1 MLLIKKLIGSVVL
14 LLLFTQ
20 VRGQDEITLRIGDPA
35 PAIKYSKW
43 LKGEPVTSFNGGQI
57 YILEFW
63 ATWCGPCKGAMPHL
77 TELQKEYEGK
87 VTIVGVGVW
96 EKIKEGQPYESS
108 LPMVAKYVQG
118 NTANMGQ

>member
-1 MLLIKKLIGSVVL
+1 MLLVKKLIGSVIL
-14 LLLFTQ
+14 LLLFVQ
-20 VRGQDEITLRIGDPA
+20 AKGQDEITLRVGDAA

-43 LKGEPVTSFNGGQI
+43 LKGEPVSSFDGDQL

-77 TELQKEYEGK
+77 TKLQKKYKGK
-87 VTIVGVGVW
+87 VTIIGVGGW

-108 LPMVAKYVQG
+108 MPL
-118 NTANMGQ
+118 